1 MKGVPWLTPRL
12 ERRPSLYIMRWTFH
26 LSYTEELVHKEHW
39 LSEVRPMIKRLSR
52 FLLGS
57 ALVLTVFYCP
67 APARPG
73 DGAVHP
79 EMIVSA
85 QWLAEHLNDPKV
97 VVLHVGDKRSEY
109 ANGHIPGARFLAL
122 EDFIEG
128 EDAELP
134 STEKLK
140 AAFEKVG
147 VSDDSRVII
156 YTTAWYPMAGRA
168 YYTLDYLGHGDHT
181 ALLDGG
187 IDEWRAEKRPLA
199 NDEPKIARGSFTPHV
214 HPEVRAMMEEVKKIS
229 EQPSKTSV
237 LVDARPEKRYID
249 GHIAGATH
257 VYWQETLVDARN
269 KPVFLPADKLKELFT
284 ARGITTGQ
292 KLVTY
297 CEIGLQASHD
307 YFIAKYL
314 GYDAA
319 MFDGSIHQWSH
330 VNMLP
335 VVAGKSVR

>member
-1 MKGVPWLTPRL
+1 M
-12 ERRPSLYIMRWTFH
+12 
-26 LSYTEELVHKEHW
+26 
-39 LSEVRPMIKRLSR
+39 
-52 FLLGS
+52 
-57 ALVLTVFYCP
+57 P
-67 APARPG
+67 A
-73 DGAVHP
+73 DGAVHH

-85 QWLAEHLNDPKV
+85 QWLSGHLNDPKII
-97 VVLHVGDKRSEY
+97 VLHVGEKRSEFES
-109 ANGHIPGARFLAL
+109 GHIPGARFLAL

-140 AAFEKVG
+140 ATFEKLG
-147 VSDDSRVII
+147 VSDDSRVVI

-168 YYTLDYLGHGDHT
+168 YYTLDYLGHGGHA

-187 IDEWRAEKRPLA
+187 IDEWRKENRQLSKDA
-199 NDEPKIARGSFTPHV
+199 PKITRGAFTPHV
-214 HPEVRAMMEEVKKIS
+214 HPEVRAMMEEVKKLS
-229 EQPSKTSV
+229 EQQSKNAL
-237 LVDARPEKRYID
+237 LVDSRPDKRYTD
-249 GHIAGATH
+249 GHIAGAVH
-257 VYWQETLVDARN
+257 IYWQETLVDAKN
-269 KPVFLPADKLKELFT
+269 KPVFLPPDKLKELFA
-284 ARGITTGQ
+284 ARGITPGE

-330 VNMLP
+330 MNNLP
-335 VVAGKSVR
+335 VVEGKSPR

>member
-1 MKGVPWLTPRL
+1 MI
-12 ERRPSLYIMRWTFH
+12 RRWFRYLAA
-26 LSYTEELVHKEHW
+26 
-39 LSEVRPMIKRLSR
+39 
-52 FLLGS
+52 S
-57 ALVLTVFYCP
+57 AVLFIVFRSS
-67 APARPG
+67 APASPSQG
-73 DGAVHP
+73 TVHP

-97 VVLHVGDKRSEY
+97 VVLHVGEKRSEY
-109 ANGHIPGARFLAL
+109 DGGHIPGARFLAL

-134 STEKLK
+134 SPEKLK

-147 VSDDSRVII
+147 VSDDSRVVI
-156 YTTAWYPMAGRA
+156 YTTAWYPMAGRT
-168 YYTLDYLGHGDHT
+168 YYTLDYLGHGEHT

-187 IDEWRAEKRPLA
+187 IDEWKLEKRPLSKE
-199 NDEPKIARGSFTPHV
+199 EPKVSPGRFTPHV
-214 HPEVRAMMEEVKKIS
+214 RPEVRALMEEVKKIS
-229 EQPSKTSV
+229 EQPSKSAL
-237 LVDARPEKRYID
+237 LVDSRPDKRYTD

-257 VYWQETLVDARN
+257 VYWQETLVDAKS
-269 KPVFLPADKLKELFT
+269 KPVFLPPEKLKELFA
-284 ARGITTGQ
+284 ARGIARGQ

-297 CEIGLQASHD
+297 CEIGLQASHM

-319 MFDGSIHQWSH
+319 MFDGSIHQWSQ

-335 VVAGKSVR
+335 VVAGQAAR

>member
-1 MKGVPWLTPRL
+1 MVSKLFRSFGLC
-12 ERRPSLYIMRWTFH
+12 I
-26 LSYTEELVHKEHW
+26 
-39 LSEVRPMIKRLSR
+39 I
-52 FLLGS
+52 
-57 ALVLTVFYCP
+57 ALVMFSSSVP
-67 APARPG
+67 AKPA
-73 DGAVHP
+73 DGAIHP

-85 QWLAEHLNDPKV
+85 QWLSGHLNDPKV
-97 VVLHVGDKRSEY
+97 IVLHVGRKSSEY
-109 ANGHIPGARFLAL
+109 ESGHIPGARFLAL

-140 AAFEKVG
+140 ATFEKLG
-147 VSDDSRVII
+147 VSDDSRVVI

-168 YYTLDYLGHGDHT
+168 YYTLDYLGHGDHA

-187 IDEWRAEKRPLA
+187 IDEWKAENRALSK
-199 NDEPKIARGSFTPHV
+199 DEPKVAQGTFTPHV
-214 HPEVRAMMEEVKKIS
+214 HPEVRAMLEEVKKIS
-229 EQPSKTSV
+229 AGPTKAAA
-237 LVDARPEKRYID
+237 LVDSRPDKRYTD

-257 VYWQETLVDARN
+257 VYWQETLVDPKN
-269 KPVFLPADKLKELFT
+269 KPVFLPPDKLKELFA
-284 ARGITTGQ
+284 ARGITPGE

-297 CEIGLQASHD
+297 CEIGLQASHM
-307 YFIAKYL
+307 YFVAKYL

-335 VVAGKSVR
+335 VVEGNSPR

>member
-1 MKGVPWLTPRL
+1 
-12 ERRPSLYIMRWTFH
+12 
-26 LSYTEELVHKEHW
+26 
-39 LSEVRPMIKRLSR
+39 MIGRIDRCVR
-52 FLLGS
+52 FLVAGI
-57 ALVLTVFYCP
+57 VLLAIFSSV
-67 APARPG
+67 ARANPG
-73 DGAVHP
+73 GAAHP

-97 VVLHVGDKRSEY
+97 VILHVGEKRSEY
-109 ANGHIPGARFLAL
+109 DGGHIPGARFLAL
-122 EDFIEG
+122 GDFIEG
-128 EDAELP
+128 DDAELP
-134 STEKLK
+134 SAEKLK

-147 VSDDSRVII
+147 VNDDSRVVI

-168 YYTLDYLGHGDHT
+168 YYTLDYLGHGDHA

-187 IDEWRAEKRPLA
+187 IDEWKLEKRPLEKS
-199 NDEPKIARGSFTPHV
+199 EPKVAAGSFTPHV

-229 EQPSKTSV
+229 EQPTKTTL
-237 LVDARPEKRYID
+237 LVDSRPEKRYTD
-249 GHIAGATH
+249 GHIAGAVP
-257 VYWQETLVDARN
+257 VYWQETLVDPKN
-269 KPVFLPADKLKELFT
+269 KPVFLPPEKLRELF
-284 ARGITTGQ
+284 ASRGIAPGQ

-335 VVAGKSVR
+335 VVAGKSLR

>member
-1 MKGVPWLTPRL
+1 M
-12 ERRPSLYIMRWTFH
+12 RPTFH
-26 LSYTEELVHKEHW
+26 LSYIRSASTIEYGSGEYQSMISKFFRSLGLCVVSLVAF
-39 LSEVRPMIKRLSR
+39 SS
-52 FLLGS
+52 S
-57 ALVLTVFYCP
+57 
-67 APARPG
+67 APAAPA

-85 QWLAEHLNDPKV
+85 KWLSEHLNDPKV
-97 VVLHVGDKRSEY
+97 IILHVDEKRAEYDK
-109 ANGHIPGARFLAL
+109 GHIPGARFLAL
-122 EDFIEG
+122 EDFIVG

-134 STEKLK
+134 ATEKLK
-140 AAFEKVG
+140 DSFEKLG
-147 VSDDSRVII
+147 VNDDSRVVI

-187 IDEWRAEKRPLA
+187 MDEWRKENRQLSKDA
-199 NDEPKIARGSFTPHV
+199 PKITRGSFTPHV
-214 HPEVRAMMEEVKKIS
+214 HPEVRAMMEEVKKLS
-229 EQPSKTSV
+229 EQPAKTAV
-237 LVDARPEKRYID
+237 LVDSRPDKRYTD
-249 GHIAGATH
+249 GHIAGAVH
-257 VYWQETLVDARN
+257 IYWQETLIDAKN
-269 KPVFLPADKLKELFT
+269 NPVFLPPDKLKELFA
-284 ARGITTGQ
+284 ARGITPGQ

-330 VNMLP
+330 MNNLP
-335 VVAGKSVR
+335 VVAGTALR

>member
-1 MKGVPWLTPRL
+1 
-12 ERRPSLYIMRWTFH
+12 
-26 LSYTEELVHKEHW
+26 
-39 LSEVRPMIKRLSR
+39 MIRK
-52 FLLGS
+52 LLQS
-57 ALVLTVFYCP
+57 TAAIAIVVIAFSSH
-67 APARPG
+67 APAAPA

-85 QWLAEHLNDPKV
+85 KWLSEHLNDPKV

-109 ANGHIPGARFLAL
+109 ESGHIPGARFLAL
-122 EDFIEG
+122 ADFIEG

-140 AAFEKVG
+140 DTFEKLG
-147 VSDDSRVII
+147 VNDGSRVVI

-168 YYTLDYLGHGDHT
+168 YYTLDYLGQGDHA

-187 IDEWRAEKRPLA
+187 IDEWKAESRPLSK
-199 NDEPKIARGSFTPHV
+199 DEPKVARVSFTPHV
-214 HPEVRAMMEEVKKIS
+214 HPEVRAMMDEVKKIS
-229 EQPSKTSV
+229 AGPSQTAV
-237 LVDARPEKRYID
+237 LVDSRPDKRYID

-257 VYWQETLVDARN
+257 LYWQETLVDPKN
-269 KPVFLPADKLKELFT
+269 KPVLLPPDKLKALFA
-284 ARGITTGQ
+284 ARGIKPGE

-307 YFIAKYL
+307 YFVAKYL

-330 VNMLP
+330 MNNLP
-335 VVAGKSVR
+335 VVAGT